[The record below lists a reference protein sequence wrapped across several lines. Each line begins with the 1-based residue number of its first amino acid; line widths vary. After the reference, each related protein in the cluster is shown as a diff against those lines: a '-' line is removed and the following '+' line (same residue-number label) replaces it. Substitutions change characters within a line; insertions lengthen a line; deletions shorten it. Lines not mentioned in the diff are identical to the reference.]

1 MVKNPFRVL
10 SKGERILW
18 GISVVTVIVSF
29 LLSASKD
36 FLTLTASLIGV
47 TSLIF
52 IARGHVFGQILGVIF
67 AVFYGIVSFYFRYY
81 GEMITYLGMSA
92 PISILSTISWLLHPY
107 EKNDEVEVSHVT
119 KKQVFVMCILAVSVT
134 VLFYFI
140 LKALGN
146 ANLIVSV
153 ISVTT
158 SFVAS
163 YLAFLRSPW
172 YAVAYSVNDIIL
184 IVLWILASLEKT
196 DYIPM
201 MMCFVMFLIN
211 DLYGFYSWRK
221 MLKRQRECKKEELVI
236 D

>member
-1 MVKNPFRVL
+1 MIKNPFNVL
-10 SKGERILW
+10 SKGELLLW
-18 GISVVTVIVSF
+18 IISLMTVTTSF
-29 LLSASKD
+29 LFSPSKD

-47 TSLIF
+47 TALIF
-52 IARGHVFGQILGVIF
+52 IARGHVFGQILSVIF
-67 AVFYGIVSFYFRYY
+67 AIFYGIVSFYFRYY

-92 PISILSTISWLLHPY
+92 PIAGMSAISWILHPY
-107 EKNDEVEVSHVT
+107 KDSEEVEVCHIT
-119 KKQVFVMCILAVSVT
+119 KKQLIVLSILTLIVT
-134 VLFYFI
+134 VMFYFI

-163 YLAFLRSPW
+163 YLTFLRSHY
-172 YAVAYSVNDIIL
+172 YAVAYAINDIIL
-184 IVLWILASLEKT
+184 IILWVLASVVNP

-201 MMCFVMFLIN
+201 IMCFVMFLIN

-221 MLKRQRECKKEELVI
+221 MLKRQGAGKKENY
-236 D
+236 

>member
-1 MVKNPFRVL
+1 MIKNPFCIL
-10 SKGERILW
+10 SNGEKILW
-18 GISVVTVIVSF
+18 GCSVVTVIASF
-29 LLSASKD
+29 LLSASGD

-47 TSLIF
+47 TALIF
-52 IARGHVFGQILGVIF
+52 IARGHVFGQILCVVF
-67 AVFYGIVSFYFRYY
+67 AIFYGLVSFYFRYY
-81 GEMITYLGMSA
+81 GETITYLGMSA

-107 EKNDEVEVSHVT
+107 EKTDEVEVSHVT
-119 KKQVFVMCILAVSVT
+119 KKQVFVICVLALLVT
-134 VLFYFI
+134 AAFYFI

-146 ANLIVSV
+146 TNLIVSV

-158 SFVAS
+158 SFIAS

-184 IVLWILASLEKT
+184 IILWILASMEKT

-201 MMCFVMFLIN
+201 IMCFVMFLIN

-221 MLKRQRECKKEELVI
+221 MLKRQGGNVS
-236 D
+236 